1 MITDDKKFQK
11 KHRLKLMGLLAGL
24 GAVAVALLIVF
35 FLIIGVSRV
44 DGDSMLPTL
53 IDGQTLVYFRLD
65 RNFERGDIVGVN
77 MPNGD
82 HYVKRV
88 IGIPGDVVDI
98 RDGEVFL
105 NGELLNEPYIQGRT
119 YPTSNIVAYPIRVTE
134 KKVFV
139 LGDNRE
145 HSIDS
150 RAIGLVS
157 TVAIPGKI
165 LGGK

>member
-35 FLIIGVSRV
+35 FLIIGVSKV
-44 DGDSMLPTL
+44 DGVSMLPTL

-65 RNFERGDIVGVN
+65 RNFERGDIVGVD
-77 MPNGD
+77 MPNGE

-98 RDGEVFL
+98 HDGEVFV
-105 NGELLNEPYIQGRT
+105 NGQQLTEPYIQGKT
-119 YPTSNIVAYPIRVTE
+119 YPTSGMVVYPITVTE

-150 RAIGLVS
+150 RAIGLIS

-165 LGGK
+165 LGGE

>member
-1 MITDDKKFQK
+1 MIVDDKKFQK

-24 GAVAVALLIVF
+24 GVVAVALLIVF

-53 IDGQTLVYFRLD
+53 INGQTLVFFRLE
-65 RNFERGDIVGVN
+65 RNFERGDIVAVD

-82 HYVKRV
+82 YYVKRI
-88 IGIPGDVVDI
+88 IGLPGDVIDI
-98 RDGEVFL
+98 HDGEVFL
-105 NGELLNEPYIQGRT
+105 NGQQLTEPYIQGST
-119 YPTSNIVAYPIRVTE
+119 YPTSNMVVYPITVTE
-134 KKVFV
+134 NKVFV

-150 RAIGLVS
+150 RAVGLVS
-157 TVAIPGKI
+157 MVAIPGKI
-165 LGGK
+165 LGGE